1 MNKQRIINQVKPE
14 IVKGKVRLPNQ
25 AVRVG
30 ANAVGNSGKQT
41 PIKEIIRNL
50 KKAAKEQLFPP
61 IVTPQN
67 G

>member
-1 MNKQRIINQVKPE
+1 MNKKRIINQVKPE
-14 IVKGKVRLPNQ
+14 AIKGEVKLPNQ
-25 AVRVG
+25 SVRVG

-50 KKAAKEQLFPP
+50 RKAANEQLFPP
-61 IVTPQN
+61 IVAPQN

>member
-1 MNKQRIINQVKPE
+1 MVNQVKPE
-14 IVKGKVRLPNQ
+14 VIRGEVRLPNQ
-25 AVRVG
+25 SVRVG
-30 ANAVGNSGKQT
+30 SNAVGNSGKQA
-41 PIKEIIRNL
+41 PINEIIRNL